1 MNAKIDST
9 GSAKR
14 SFRFNKK
21 VSVSMRSG
29 ITAIVLG
36 MFFVSALSPFAIAG
50 EGLPQKKGYP
60 LNVMT
65 QNLYVGADI
74 HRVLLPGDILQLAA
88 ETYQVLGQ
96 TDFTERA
103 EALADEIARVQPE
116 LIGLQEVSW
125 IRIQSPTDFVFY
137 PPNAEG
143 DLLNYLEIL
152 LAALETRGLSYGV
165 AAIVQNA
172 DVELPMYAFDELG
185 NITGVDDIRLTDHD
199 VILARD
205 DVDISNPTSRNY
217 VINAQF
223 LVGGI
228 PVEFTRGFVA
238 VDATVRG
245 RSFRFVNTH
254 LEERGA
260 VWPTGDE
267 IQILQAQE
275 LIDELDLETV
285 PVILVG
291 DFNSSPEDDDTF
303 AYHVVENAGY
313 VDAWKKGRRGRRS
326 RGATCCQQELLTNEN
341 SLLFERI
348 DHIFVRNHPRE
359 EPFSISGSVR
369 VVGDKQKDKTVS
381 GLWPSD
387 HAGVVARIPL
397 PAE

>member
-1 MNAKIDST
+1 MNDTRART
-9 GSAKR
+9 ESAKR
-14 SFRFNKK
+14 FLLFKK
-21 VSVSMRSG
+21 QVLRNMGARITSV
-29 ITAIVLG
+29 VLG
-36 MFFVSALSPFAIAG
+36 VFLVNALSSFAIAG
-50 EGLPQKKGYP
+50 EGWPQKKAYP

-74 HRVLLPGDILQLAA
+74 HRVFLPGDIYQLAA
-88 ETYQVLGQ
+88 ETYQVVGQ
-96 TDFTERA
+96 TDFPERA
-103 EALADEIARVQPE
+103 EALADEIARERPE

-125 IRIQSPTDFVFY
+125 IRIQSPSDRVVY
-137 PPNAEG
+137 PPNAEEEV
-143 DLLNYLEIL
+143 LNYLEIL
-152 LAALETRGLSYGV
+152 LAALETRGLSYEV

-185 NITGVDDIRLTDHD
+185 NITGIDDIRLTDYD
-199 VILARD
+199 VILARY
-205 DVDISNPTSRNY
+205 DVDIANPISRNY

-223 LVGGI
+223 AVEGI

-245 RSFRFVNTH
+245 RTFRFVNTH

-267 IQILQAQE
+267 IQVLQAQE
-275 LIDELDLETV
+275 LIDEFDLETL
-285 PVILVG
+285 PIILVG
-291 DFNSSPEDDDTF
+291 DFNSSPKDDDTF
-303 AYHVVENAGY
+303 AYHVIENAGY
-313 VDAWKKGRRGRRS
+313 VDAWRRGLRGRRS

-348 DHIFVRNHPRE
+348 DHIFARNHPRE
-359 EPFSISGSVR
+359 TPFSIIGSIR

-387 HAGVVARIPL
+387 HAGLVAKMPL
-397 PAE
+397 PSE

>member
-1 MNAKIDST
+1 MNDTRART

-14 SFRFNKK
+14 SLGFNKQ
-21 VSVSMRSG
+21 VLRNMRAG

-36 MFFVSALSPFAIAG
+36 MFLVSLLSSLAAAG
-50 EGLPQKKGYP
+50 QGLAQKKGNP
-60 LNVMT
+60 LKVMT

-88 ETYQVLGQ
+88 EAYQVLGQ
-96 TDFTERA
+96 TDFPERA

-143 DLLNYLEIL
+143 EVLNYLEIL
-152 LAALETRGLSYGV
+152 LAALETRGLSYEV

-172 DVELPMYAFDELG
+172 DVELPMYAFDDLG
-185 NITGVDDIRLTDHD
+185 NIIGVDDIRLTDRD

-205 DVDISNPTSRNY
+205 DVDIANATSRNY

-223 LVGGI
+223 AVGGI

-245 RSFRFVNTH
+245 GTFRFVNTH

-267 IQILQAQE
+267 IQVLQAKE
-275 LIDELDLETV
+275 LVDEFDLETV
-285 PVILVG
+285 PIILVG

-303 AYHVVENAGY
+303 AYHVIENAGY
-313 VDAWKKGRRGRRS
+313 VDAWKRGLRGRRN
-326 RGATCCQQELLTNEN
+326 RGITCCQQELLTNEN

-348 DHIFVRNHPRE
+348 DHIFARNHPRE
-359 EPFSISGSVR
+359 TPFSIIGSIR

-387 HAGVVARIPL
+387 HAGVVAKMPL
-397 PAE
+397 PSE

>member
-1 MNAKIDST
+1 MNDTRART

-14 SFRFNKK
+14 SLGFNKQ
-21 VSVSMRSG
+21 VLGNMRAG

-36 MFFVSALSPFAIAG
+36 MFLVSLLSSLAAAG
-50 EGLPQKKGYP
+50 QGLAQKKGNP
-60 LNVMT
+60 LKVMT

-88 ETYQVLGQ
+88 EAYQVLGQ
-96 TDFTERA
+96 TDFLERA

-143 DLLNYLEIL
+143 EVLNYLEIL
-152 LAALETRGLSYGV
+152 LAALETRGLSYEV

-172 DVELPMYAFDELG
+172 DVELPMYAFDDLG
-185 NITGVDDIRLTDHD
+185 NIIGVDDIRLTDRD

-205 DVDISNPTSRNY
+205 DVDIANATSRNY

-223 LVGGI
+223 AVGGI

-245 RSFRFVNTH
+245 GTFRFVNTH

-267 IQILQAQE
+267 IQVLQAKE
-275 LIDELDLETV
+275 LVDEFDLETV
-285 PVILVG
+285 PIILVG

-303 AYHVVENAGY
+303 AYHVIENAGY
-313 VDAWKKGRRGRRS
+313 VDAWKRGLRGRRN
-326 RGATCCQQELLTNEN
+326 RGTTCCQQELLTNEN

-348 DHIFVRNHPRE
+348 DHIFARNHPRE
-359 EPFSISGSVR
+359 TPFSIIGSIR

-387 HAGVVARIPL
+387 HAGVVAKMPL
-397 PAE
+397 PSE

>member
-1 MNAKIDST
+1 MNDTIA
-9 GSAKR
+9 SARSPKR
-14 SFRFNKK
+14 SLRFNKR
-21 VSVSMRSG
+21 VVRNIRAEM
-29 ITAIVLG
+29 TAIVLG
-36 MFFVSALSPFAIAG
+36 MLLVSALSSFAIA
-50 EGLPQKKGYP
+50 ERGLPQKKGYP

-96 TDFTERA
+96 TDFSERA
-103 EALADEIARVQPE
+103 EALADEIARMQPE

-143 DLLNYLEIL
+143 EVLNYLEIL
-152 LAALETRGLSYGV
+152 LAALETRGLSYEV

-205 DVDISNPTSRNY
+205 DVDIANPISRNY
-217 VINAQF
+217 AINAQF
-223 LVGGI
+223 AVGGI
-228 PVEFTRGFVA
+228 LVEFTRGFVA
-238 VDATVRG
+238 VDATVRD

-254 LEERGA
+254 LEEQGA

-267 IQILQAQE
+267 IQVLQVQE
-275 LIDELDLETV
+275 LIDEFDLESV

-303 AYHVVENAGY
+303 AYHVIENAGY
-313 VDAWKKGRRGRRS
+313 VDAWKRGLRGRRS

-348 DHIFVRNHPRE
+348 DHIFARNHPRE
-359 EPFSISGSVR
+359 TLFSLVGAVR

-387 HAGVVARIPL
+387 HAGVVAKMPL
-397 PAE
+397 PSE

>member
-1 MNAKIDST
+1 MKDKIDST

-21 VSVSMRSG
+21 VFLNMRAG
-29 ITAIVLG
+29 ITAAVLG
-36 MFFVSALSPFAIAG
+36 MFFVSALSSFAIAG
-50 EGLPQKKGYP
+50 KGLPQKKDYP

-74 HRVLLPGDILQLAA
+74 HRVLLPGNILQLAA
-88 ETYQVLGQ
+88 EAYQVLGQ
-96 TDFTERA
+96 TDFPERA
-103 EALADEIARVQPE
+103 EAIADEIARVQPE
-116 LIGLQEVSW
+116 LIGLQEVYW
-125 IRIQSPTDFVFY
+125 IRIQSPSDLVFY
-137 PPNAEG
+137 PPNAAGE
-143 DLLNYLEIL
+143 LSNYLEIL
-152 LAALETRGLSYGV
+152 LAALETRGLSYKV
-165 AAIVQNA
+165 AAIVKNA
-172 DVELPMYAFDELG
+172 DVELPMYAFDEVG
-185 NITGVDDIRLTDHD
+185 NITGFDDIRVTDHD

-205 DVDISNPTSRNY
+205 DVDIANPTSRNFE
-217 VINAQF
+217 INAQF
-223 LVGGI
+223 AIGGM
-228 PVEFTRGFVA
+228 PVEFARGFVA

-245 RSFRFVNTH
+245 KTFRFVNTH

-267 IQILQAQE
+267 IQVLQAQE

-303 AYHVVENAGY
+303 AYHVIENAGY
-313 VDAWKKGRRGRRS
+313 VDAWKRGRRGRRS
-326 RGATCCQQELLTNEN
+326 KGATCCQQELLTNEN

-359 EPFSISGSVR
+359 TPFSIVGSVR

-387 HAGVVARIPL
+387 HAGVVARMPL
-397 PAE
+397 PNK